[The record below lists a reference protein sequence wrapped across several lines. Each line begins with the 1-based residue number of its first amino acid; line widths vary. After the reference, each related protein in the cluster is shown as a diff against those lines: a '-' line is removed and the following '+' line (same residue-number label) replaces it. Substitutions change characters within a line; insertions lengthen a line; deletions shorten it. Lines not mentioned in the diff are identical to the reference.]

1 MLVLVLRPMPGQ
13 CGRGNHS
20 AAQANEL
27 APSPSYS
34 ISDGRQPDGVKGTLV
49 SEVKFL
55 DRHETS

>member
-1 MLVLVLRPMPGQ
+1 MWQGEPFRSSCLRMDPG
-13 CGRGNHS
+13 
-20 AAQANEL
+20 
-27 APSPSYS
+27 PSYS